1 MDFETEEQQLDAI
14 KKWWHENSTMII
26 AGLAVGVSSIFG
38 WQYYQQE
45 TKVHAEQ
52 ASVIYEQVISNL
64 QSPTAVN
71 DQMLKVN
78 NLQAEYS
85 DTPYASLSSLLL
97 AKQQLANG
105 EFVKAQ
111 QQLDWVINN
120 AAQDELV
127 YLAKIRMARVL
138 LSTEQVDNA
147 LVLLNQAYPDSFKAM
162 ALELKGDALL
172 VKGEAEMARAAYQ
185 EASTLSNS
193 TNRWLQLKID
203 DIALPADNNSS
214 AADISEPSA

>member
-26 AGLAVGVSSIFG
+26 GGLAVGVSSIFG

-71 DQMLKVN
+71 EQMLKVN

-120 AAQDELV
+120 AEQDELV

-138 LSTEQVDNA
+138 LSTEQLDNA

-185 EASTLSNS
+185 EASSFSNS

-203 DIALPADNNSS
+203 DIALPADNNTS
-214 AADISEPSA
+214 AADTSEPSA